1 MLNSNDKH
9 ELKIRSLHPLI
20 GAEVTNVDFKEPLQ
34 SSIVEQIHK
43 AWMDYQI
50 LVFPNQKI
58 SDEQH
63 VAVTRNFGE
72 PEIFH
77 QSIIKSKFKK
87 EIFRVSNT
95 DEDGK
100 LIPQSDPIQQQV
112 SSAKNG
118 TQTQVTVLF
127 LL

>member
-1 MLNSNDKH
+1 MLTSNDKH
-9 ELKIRSLHPLI
+9 KLKIRSLHPLI

-43 AWMDYQI
+43 AWMEHQI

-77 QSIIKSKFKK
+77 QSIINC
-87 EIFRVSNT
+87 VNWM
-95 DEDGK
+95 
-100 LIPQSDPIQQQV
+100 L
-112 SSAKNG
+112 SA
-118 TQTQVTVLF
+118 
-127 LL
+127 

>member
-43 AWMDYQI
+43 AWMEHQI

-77 QSIIKSKFKK
+77 QGIIC
-87 EIFRVSNT
+87 
-95 DEDGK
+95 
-100 LIPQSDPIQQQV
+100 
-112 SSAKNG
+112 
-118 TQTQVTVLF
+118 
-127 LL
+127 LLYTSPSPRDS